1 MPGSPRS
8 VIELMFSSCT
18 DVARVLRGCMPLRS
32 SAVGDINSMAE
43 RYGQQLSSMLISPYE
58 GSNTSPLGRMPWIK
72 RLSLRTLRFS
82 STPIIHHRAIRMQRM
97 HVIEVGSLSLSTPSV
112 IVARC
117 FCIPKAARGM
127 THVRLRRSF
136 LRVRRSLPFVASM
149 CCS

>member
-82 STPIIHHRAIRMQRM
+82 STPIIHHWAIRMQRM
-97 HVIEVGSLSLSTPSV
+97 HVIEVGS
-112 IVARC
+112 
-117 FCIPKAARGM
+117 
-127 THVRLRRSF
+127 
-136 LRVRRSLPFVASM
+136 RSLYALSDSCPLFLYTQGSAWHDPCSFAKVVSACTAQFAL
-149 CCS
+149 CC

>member
-18 DVARVLRGCMPLRS
+18 GFARVLRACMPLRS

-43 RYGQQLSSMLISPYE
+43 RYGQQLSSMLISPYV

-82 STPIIHHRAIRMQRM
+82 STPIIHHWAIRMQRM
-97 HVIEVGSLSLSTPSV
+97 HVIEVGSLSTPSV

-117 FCIPKAARGM
+117 FCIPRAARGM
-127 THVRLRRSF
+127 TLVRLRSSF
-136 LRVRRSLPFVASM
+136 LLVRRSLPFVASM